1 VWIAGEKATPEA
13 AVQAAQVPSW
23 LEFGLRF
30 HRAEERENTER
41 TDWGDGEIL
50 ELRRRMFY
58 SLELAIT

>member
-13 AVQAAQVPSW
+13 AVQAAQVAVW
-23 LEFGLRF
+23 LEFSFRF
-30 HRAEERENTER
+30 HRAGAWENAERIDR
-41 TDWGDGEIL
+41 GDGEIL

>member
-13 AVQAAQVPSW
+13 AVQAAQIPVR
-23 LEFGLRF
+23 LEFGFRF
-30 HRAEERENTER
+30 HRAGEWENAQR
-41 TDWGDGEIL
+41 TDGGNGEIL